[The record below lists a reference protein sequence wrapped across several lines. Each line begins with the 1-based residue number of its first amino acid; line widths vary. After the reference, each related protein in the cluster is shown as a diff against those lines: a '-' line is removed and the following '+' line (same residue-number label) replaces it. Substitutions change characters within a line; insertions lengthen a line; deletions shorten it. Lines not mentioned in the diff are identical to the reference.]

1 MLLIE
6 DHADSSEGTE
16 LLLRLSG
23 HRVEQ
28 ARTGQAGIQRAHAF
42 RPDVVLCD
50 IGLEGG
56 MDGYDVAEELRRE
69 PKFASTYLVAVTGYG
84 REDDMRRSREAGFD
98 LHLTKP
104 VDPKKLEDLLREI
117 AARLPAIRG

>member
-1 MLLIE
+1 
-6 DHADSSEGTE
+6 
-16 LLLRLSG
+16 
-23 HRVEQ
+23 
-28 ARTGQAGIQRAHAF
+28 
-42 RPDVVLCD
+42 
-50 IGLEGG
+50 
-56 MDGYDVAEELRRE
+56 MDGYNVAEELRRE